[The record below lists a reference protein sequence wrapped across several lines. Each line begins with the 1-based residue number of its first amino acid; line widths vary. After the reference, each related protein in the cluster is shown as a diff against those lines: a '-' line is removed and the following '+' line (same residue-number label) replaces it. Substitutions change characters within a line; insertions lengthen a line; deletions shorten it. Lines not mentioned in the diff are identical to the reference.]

1 MFAPTAYCGGFLLN
15 SLTPSFSG
23 YRFASPGDGDR
34 YVGLVRDY
42 GRLIRQML
50 ERTEG
55 QAARGIYMPKP
66 QLEQAVLLIEGFQ
79 IGRAQSELQSLMRIS
94 YAVFCLQKQKI
105 N

>member
-50 ERTEG
+50 ERPDRKSDVQGKRVSERVDP
-55 QAARGIYMPKP
+55 RGRRNI
-66 QLEQAVLLIEGFQ
+66 
-79 IGRAQSELQSLMRIS
+79 
-94 YAVFCLQKQKI
+94 KQKKKTTTDYTTYSHYTYGVVTSKP
-105 N
+105 